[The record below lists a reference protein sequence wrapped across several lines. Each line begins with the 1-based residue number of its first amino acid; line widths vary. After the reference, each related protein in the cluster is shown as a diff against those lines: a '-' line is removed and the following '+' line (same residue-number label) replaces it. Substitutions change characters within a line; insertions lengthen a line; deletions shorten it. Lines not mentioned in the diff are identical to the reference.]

1 MDASKVL
8 RMPAAVLGLSRIML
22 GGGQKEQRK
31 RGHPVF
37 REPML
42 QHNGAKMQP
51 QDYLSL
57 IFITTLW
64 VAILVIF
71 NGISEKTN
79 TVCCVVTRYHWHN
92 PDSAAVLLRSL
103 GEREWPMFHTVSDSL
118 CHYPLRLLR
127 SPPWPPGTVAS
138 FCDALYSSVGPG
150 GKQTEVESTWSGSS
164 LFLPCP

>member
-57 IFITTLW
+57 IFITTL
-64 VAILVIF
+64 
-71 NGISEKTN
+71 
-79 TVCCVVTRYHWHN
+79 
-92 PDSAAVLLRSL
+92 
-103 GEREWPMFHTVSDSL
+103 
-118 CHYPLRLLR
+118 
-127 SPPWPPGTVAS
+127 
-138 FCDALYSSVGPG
+138 
-150 GKQTEVESTWSGSS
+150 
-164 LFLPCP
+164 